1 MGPDLAPLTPATP
14 AGGRLTVDAPR
25 RARTLPLRTAAA
37 YVAVGTGVSRITGLL
52 RLVALAWALGQI
64 TLADSYN
71 LANTTPN
78 MLYDVVLGGVLSAT
92 FIPVFVDRLANKDER
107 DAFDSISSVI
117 TVSVVVLLGTTVVAL
132 VAAPYLITALTA
144 ADPHASQAQLEH
156 LVLERQVATTFLR
169 WFVIQIGAY
178 GLFALG
184 AALLNTRRRFVAVAW
199 APIVN
204 NLVCIGILVWFG
216 LWAGRGAD
224 LASVEAHHSQLVL
237 LGLGT
242 SLGVVLQGLA
252 LIPSLRRA
260 DLGLLRWRWNLHDD
274 ALRTVVRLGAWTFG
288 FVLANQIALF
298 VVTVLA
304 GSVPGPDPVS
314 SYTYA
319 YAFFQLPYG
328 VVAVTVMSVVTPDL
342 AQRWSTGDRPAFLHR
357 MSGGLRAILALI
369 IPSAV
374 GMLLLARP
382 AVALLQGY
390 GHSTAAQTST
400 TGAALAMFALGLPG
414 FCTYLYLVRVLQ
426 SMQRTRVAFYL
437 YLVENGINVVLAVL
451 LVHTLG
457 VRGLALSLSIAYTV
471 AAVLTLVVFH
481 RWFGRLAPRETWAPL
496 WRVVIASIPMAVV
509 VLVISNLSGS
519 TSPAGLLARVVGS
532 VLAGGLTFGAVVIWL
547 GQRDEA
553 RRRAGR
559 PPRGPG
565 PGPGPGPGHRRLNR
579 ARTRGPGPGRS
590 AVPDRPRPR
599 TGSTRPPR
607 RRPPRWSRLSRQAG
621 PPPWQ
626 TP

>member
-1 MGPDLAPLTPATP
+1 
-14 AGGRLTVDAPR
+14 V
-25 RARTLPLRTAAA
+25 
-37 YVAVGTGVSRITGLL
+37 I
-52 RLVALAWALGQI
+52 ALI
-64 TLADSYN
+64 
-71 LANTTPN
+71 
-78 MLYDVVLGGVLSAT
+78 
-92 FIPVFVDRLANKDER
+92 
-107 DAFDSISSVI
+107 
-117 TVSVVVLLGTTVVAL
+117 
-132 VAAPYLITALTA
+132 AAPYLITALTA

-169 WFVIQIGAY
+169 WFTIQIGAY

-224 LASVEAHHSQLVL
+224 LASVEANHSQLVL

-274 ALRTVVRLGAWTFG
+274 ALRTVVRLGGWTFG

-390 GHSTAAQTST
+390 GHSTPAQTST

-437 YLVENGINVVLAVL
+437 YLVENAINVVLAVL

-471 AAVLTLVVFH
+471 AAVLTLVVFR

-509 VLVISNLSGS
+509 VLVISNLSDS

-547 GQRDEA
+547 GRRDEA
-553 RRRAGR
+553 RRRARR

-565 PGPGPGPGHRRLNR
+565 PGPRPGPGPELGPDP
-579 ARTRGPGPGRS
+579 GPGPDPDPEPGA
-590 AVPDRPRPR
+590 AVRPVGVRP
-599 TGSTRPPR
+599 GG
-607 RRPPRWSRLSRQAG
+607 AA
-621 PPPWQ
+621 
-626 TP
+626 

>member
-1 MGPDLAPLTPATP
+1 VA
-14 AGGRLTVDAPR
+14 APR
-25 RARTLPLRTAAA
+25 RARTRTLPLRTAAA
-37 YVAVGTGVSRITGLL
+37 YVAVGTGVSRVSGLL

-64 TLADSYN
+64 SLADSYN

-92 FIPVFVDRLANKDER
+92 FIPVFVDRLANKEESE
-107 DAFDSISSVI
+107 AFDSISAVI
-117 TVSVVVLLGTTVVAL
+117 TVSAVVLLATTLLAL
-132 VAAPYLITALTA
+132 IAAPYLITALTA
-144 ADPHASQAQLEH
+144 DDPHSKHLQLQH
-156 LVLERQVATTFLR
+156 LILERQVATTFLR

-178 GLFALG
+178 GLFALA

-204 NLVCIGILVWFG
+204 NVVCIGILVWFG

-224 LASVEAHHSQLVL
+224 LASVETHHSQLVL

-260 DLGLLRWRWNLHDD
+260 DLGLLRWRWNPRDD
-274 ALRTVVRLGAWTFG
+274 ALRAVVRLGAWTFG

-298 VVTVLA
+298 VVTILA

-342 AQRWSTGDRPAFLHR
+342 SQRWSTGDTQAFLHR
-357 MSGGLRAILALI
+357 MTGGLRAVMVLI
-369 IPSAV
+369 VPAAV

-390 GHSTAAQTST
+390 GHSSAASTAT
-400 TGAALAMFALGLPG
+400 TGSALAMFALGLPG
-414 FCTYLYLVRVLQ
+414 FCAYLYLVRVLQ
-426 SMQRTRVAFYL
+426 SMQRTRIAFYL
-437 YLVENGINVVLAVL
+437 YLIENGINVALALL

-471 AAVLTLVVFH
+471 AALCTLAVFH

-496 WRVVIASIPMAVV
+496 WRVIIASIPMAVV
-509 VLVISNLSGS
+509 VLIISNLSGS
-519 TSPAGLLARVVGS
+519 TTPAGLLARVVGS
-532 VLAGGLTFGAVVIWL
+532 VIAGGLTFGAIVIWL
-547 GQRDEA
+547 GQRAEA
-553 RRRAGR
+553 QRRSGR

-565 PGPGPGPGHRRLNR
+565 GPGGPVGPRPGPPAGPDLGTVRRVSAPPVT
-579 ARTRGPGPGRS
+579 AR
-590 AVPDRPRPR
+590 R
-599 TGSTRPPR
+599 TG
-607 RRPPRWSRLSRQAG
+607 AA
-621 PPPWQ
+621 
-626 TP
+626 